1 MSGLARLGGGFAH
14 FGVTADFTEVRRQ
27 IGKGGDELMP
37 VFPLEGIEQER
48 ETIKAY
54 RSILLKRRYLSEVRP
69 FPSVRPLSERIRA
82 AGP

>member
-1 MSGLARLGGGFAH
+1 
-14 FGVTADFTEVRRQ
+14 
-27 IGKGGDELMP
+27 MP